1 MARALVDGVVIA
13 ETDKFEFVEG
23 NIYFPP
29 DTVKMEYFSTTDLHT
44 TCHWKGEA
52 SYYTINVNG
61 KTLENAAW
69 YYPEPKSAAKNITN
83 HVAFYANRV
92 TIER

>member
-1 MARALVDGVVIA
+1 MARAIVDGVVIA
-13 ETDKFEFVEG
+13 ETEKFQFVEG

-29 DTVKMEYFSTTDLHT
+29 DTIKREFFQETSLHT

-52 SYYTINVNG
+52 SYYTLNVNG

-69 YYPEPKSAAKNITN
+69 YYPEPKKAADAIKN

-92 TIER
+92 TIEK